1 MNQNKTESRVEQVF
15 NENKKIAD
23 NLIRE
28 RKETKLYSISTKTEK
43 IDDIFHRF
51 NSIDD
56 IVLADITETVNVR
69 LCTDTIL
76 YTYDLDI
83 HFFKKY
89 FNRLVLEIEK
99 RTIND
104 KNNYLA
110 KFCFRYVLRIA
121 IYEIFLKIDF
131 FKEKLDIR
139 ESVSLILSD
148 YFERL
153 TKLIDLYFVNHSS
166 FNITLIDKEV
176 DIDFSSSLSVVIDS
190 VIQMFK
196 YQEYERCYQE
206 RNITTH
212 LVLL

>member
-1 MNQNKTESRVEQVF
+1 M
-15 NENKKIAD
+15 
-23 NLIRE
+23 
-28 RKETKLYSISTKTEK
+28 
-43 IDDIFHRF
+43 
-51 NSIDD
+51 
-56 IVLADITETVNVR
+56 
-69 LCTDTIL
+69 
-76 YTYDLDI
+76 
-83 HFFKKY
+83 
-89 FNRLVLEIEK
+89 
-99 RTIND
+99 
-104 KNNYLA
+104 
-110 KFCFRYVLRIA
+110 
-121 IYEIFLKIDF
+121 KIDF